1 MTVRTYIRTDRNG
14 TKYYR
19 CRDFNLT
26 WTEQVRTPE
35 YEAKL
40 QARREARRQKE
51 LEGYSPEY
59 RAMVE
64 EQRRVEKE
72 AERQRIAE
80 RKAIL
85 EELAAKRLVS
95 KHVGT
100 EGQRE
105 NFTVTFEDVFY
116 IYTRFGEMRIYR
128 FADKDKNVLVWKTTS
143 RVETPLNKGQ
153 QYNITAFVKEHA
165 EYKNE
170 KQTVI
175 NRVAF
180 N

>member
-51 LEGYSPEY
+51 LEGYSPEI
-59 RAMVE
+59 RAEIE
-64 EQRRVEKE
+64 EARRKE
-72 AERQRIAE
+72 EAIEAKRIAE
-80 RKAIL
+80 RAAIL
-85 EELAAKRLVS
+85 EELAKKRAIS

-100 EGQRE
+100 EGKRE
-105 NFTVTFEDVFY
+105 QFVVKLEDVFY

-128 FADKDKNVLVWKTTS
+128 FADKDNNVIVWKTTS
-143 RVETPLNKGQ
+143 RVETSLNKGQ
-153 QYNITAFVKEHA
+153 QYNITAFVKEHS

-170 KQTVI
+170 KQTVV
-175 NRVAF
+175 NRVTF